1 MPKIGREKE
10 RLMTI
15 KNVEVLENNFLIIFK
30 KYYGNVKLRYN
41 TLNKL
46 LYRLFLMLN
55 LKNPN
60 LYNNRELSWLQF
72 NTRVLKQAQDESLP
86 LLERLKF
93 LAIYGTN
100 LDEFYMIR
108 VAGLKKLFA
117 AGIIVSGADK
127 LTPLQQLREIRS
139 YLHQEQQVVE
149 HCRTSILKKL
159 EDEGVS
165 VKSYDEVST
174 QDKHKL
180 NQFFNENI
188 YPVIIPIAIDATHP
202 FPHLNNLS
210 FGLIV
215 KLQDLDDESVE
226 RFGLIRVPRVLER
239 FVELE
244 NGTYI
249 PIESLVAQ
257 HVEDLFPGFTLL
269 KYAAFRVTRNADIA
283 IEEEEA
289 DDFMEIL
296 EEGLKLRRKGEMVRL
311 EVGSNADDE
320 IINFFNRHTNVYKDD
335 IYKFHTYLNLSSLW
349 QIVANKNFAH
359 LLAAPF
365 KPKILPPFDSN
376 ESIFTTLEKQDVLM
390 YHPYESFDPVVK
402 FIQVASKDPDV
413 VSIKMTLYRS
423 GTNSPIVQALMN
435 ASESGKQVTV
445 MVELKARF
453 DEENNLIW
461 AKALEKSGAHVIYGI
476 KGFKV
481 HAKATLVT
489 RRKNGKLKQYAHLGT
504 GNYNPSTAKIYTD
517 MSYMTSKD
525 EITNDLTRFFH
536 FLTGFS
542 KKGKLNELY
551 MAPSQIKPK
560 ILSLIHNETRQG
572 ENGQII
578 AKINS
583 LVDEDVIRALYK
595 ASQAGVKID
604 LIVRGICCLKPGI
617 EGVSE
622 NIRVISILGKYLEHP
637 RTFYF
642 KNDASAVYISSA
654 DWMPRNLVR
663 RIELLTAIKDETAK
677 NKILQILQLQCA
689 DNALSHE
696 LQSDGSYIKVKNEE
710 ENIVHNHRHM
720 EEYVNTIVKA
730 SKKESTSYTANLAT
744 SIFTDIKE

>member
-1 MPKIGREKE
+1 MI
-10 RLMTI
+10 
-15 KNVEVLENNFLIIFK
+15 
-30 KYYGNVKLRYN
+30 
-41 TLNKL
+41 
-46 LYRLFLMLN
+46 N

-60 LYNNRELSWLQF
+60 LYLNRELSWLQF

-117 AGIIVSGADK
+117 AGIIVSGADR

-149 HCRTSILKKL
+149 HCRSEIFKKL
-159 EDEGVS
+159 EPHGIS
-165 VKSYDEVST
+165 VKTYDEVNN

-180 NQFFNENI
+180 NQYFNENI
-188 YPVIIPIAIDATHP
+188 YPVIIPIAVDATHP

-215 KLQDLDDESVE
+215 KLRDIDNENIE
-226 RFGLIRVPRVLER
+226 RFGIIRVPRVLNR
-239 FVELE
+239 FVELGT
-244 NGTYI
+244 GTYV
-249 PIESLVAQ
+249 PIESVVQ
-257 HVEDLFPGFTLL
+257 KHVDELFPGYELI
-269 KYAAFRVTRNADIA
+269 KYAPFRVTRNADIA

-320 IINFFNRHTNVYKDD
+320 IINFFNRHAHVYKDD
-335 IYKFHTYLNLSSLW
+335 IYKYHTFLNLSSLW
-349 QIVANKNFAH
+349 QIVSNKNFAH
-359 LLAAPF
+359 LLAPTFQPKNLSPF
-365 KPKILPPFDSN
+365 ENN
-376 ESIFTTLEKQDVLM
+376 EDVFSILEKQDVLM
-390 YHPYESFDPVVK
+390 YHPYESFEPVVNL
-402 FIQVASKDPDV
+402 IQHAAKDPDV

-423 GTNSPIVQALMN
+423 GTKSPIVKALMD

-476 KGFKV
+476 QGFKV
-481 HAKATLVT
+481 HAKAALVT

-525 EITNDLTRFFH
+525 AVTNDLTRFFH

-560 ILSLIHNETRQG
+560 LLSLIHNETRQG

-583 LVDEDVIRALYK
+583 LVDDDVIRALYK
-595 ASQAGVKID
+595 ASMAGVKID

-617 EGVSE
+617 EGISE
-622 NIRVISILGKYLEHP
+622 NIRVISILGKYLEHA
-637 RTFYF
+637 RAFYF
-642 KNDASAVYISSA
+642 KNDASEVYISSA

-663 RIELLTAIKDETAK
+663 RIELLTAIKDEEAK
-677 NKILQILQLQCA
+677 NKIIQILKLQCS

-696 LQSDGSYIKVKNEE
+696 LQSDGTYIKVKPEE
-710 ENIVHNHRHM
+710 GEKVINNHKLL
-720 EEYVNTIVKA
+720 EDYVNRIAKA
-730 SKKESTSYTANLAT
+730 TRKETSTYVQQLVNRLFIES
-744 SIFTDIKE
+744 

>member
-1 MPKIGREKE
+1 
-10 RLMTI
+10 
-15 KNVEVLENNFLIIFK
+15 
-30 KYYGNVKLRYN
+30 
-41 TLNKL
+41 
-46 LYRLFLMLN
+46 MLN

-108 VAGLKKLFA
+108 VAGLKKLFS

-149 HCRTSILKKL
+149 HCRTEILKKL
-159 EDEGVS
+159 EDESVC
-165 VKSYDEVST
+165 VKSYDEVNI
-174 QDKHKL
+174 QEKHKL

-188 YPVIIPIAIDATHP
+188 YPVIIPIAIDSTHP

-215 KLQDLDDESVE
+215 KLQDLDDESIE

-349 QIVANKNFAH
+349 QIVSNKNFAH

-365 KPKILPPFDSN
+365 KPKILPPFDTT

-390 YHPYESFDPVVK
+390 YHPYESFEPVVK

-504 GNYNPSTAKIYTD
+504 GNYNPATAKIYTD

-572 ENGQII
+572 TNGQII
-578 AKINS
+578 AKVNS

-595 ASQAGVKID
+595 ASQAGVKVD
-604 LIVRGICCLKPGI
+604 LIVRGICCLKPGL
-617 EGVSE
+617 EGISE

-689 DNALSHE
+689 DNTLSHE
-696 LQSDGSYIKVKNEE
+696 LQSDGSYIKVKSEE
-710 ENIVHNHRHM
+710 DNIIHNHRHL

-744 SIFTDIKE
+744 QIFTDIKE

>member
-1 MPKIGREKE
+1 
-10 RLMTI
+10 
-15 KNVEVLENNFLIIFK
+15 
-30 KYYGNVKLRYN
+30 
-41 TLNKL
+41 
-46 LYRLFLMLN
+46 MLN

-72 NTRVLKQAQDESLP
+72 NTRVLKQAQDTSLP

-108 VAGLKKLFA
+108 VAGLKKLFS

-127 LTPLQQLREIRS
+127 LTPLQQLKEIRN

-149 HCRTSILKKL
+149 HCRSEILELL
-159 EDEGVS
+159 ESEGIC
-165 VKSYDEVST
+165 VKSYEEVN
-174 QDKHKL
+174 QAQKNYL
-180 NQFFNENI
+180 NKFFNENI

-215 KLQDLDDESVE
+215 KLQDSDDTSGE
-226 RFGLIRVPRVLER
+226 RFGIIRVPRVLDR
-239 FVELE
+239 FVELG
-244 NGTYI
+244 NGVYI
-249 PIESLVAQ
+249 PIESVIAQ
-257 HVEDLFPGFTLL
+257 RVEELFPGYDLL
-269 KYAAFRVTRNADIA
+269 KYAIFRVTRNADIA

-311 EVGSNADDE
+311 EVGANADDE
-320 IINFFNRHTNVYKDD
+320 VINFFNKHTNVFKDD
-335 IYKFHTYLNLSSLW
+335 IYKFHTFLNLASLW
-349 QIVANKNFAH
+349 QIVRNKDFAH

-365 KPKILPPFDSN
+365 KPKNLPPLDTTDN
-376 ESIFTTLEKQDVLM
+376 IFTTLEKQDLLL
-390 YHPYESFDPVVK
+390 YHPYESFEPVVK
-402 FIQVASKDPDV
+402 FIQTASKDPDV

-423 GTNSPIVQALMN
+423 GTNSPIVQALMS

-481 HAKATLVT
+481 HAKAALVT
-489 RRKNGKLKQYAHLGT
+489 RRKNNKLKQYAHLGT

-560 ILSLIHNETRQG
+560 ILSLIHNETRQKEDG
-572 ENGQII
+572 RII
-578 AKINS
+578 AKMNS
-583 LVDEDVIRALYK
+583 LVDDDVIRALYK

-617 EGVSE
+617 QNVSE
-622 NIRVISILGKYLEHP
+622 NIRVVSILGKYLEHP
-637 RTFYF
+637 RIFFF
-642 KNDASAVYISSA
+642 KNDAAQIYISSA

-663 RIELLTAIKDETAK
+663 RIELLTAIKDDTSK
-677 NKILQILQLQCA
+677 NKILQILKLQTC
-689 DNALSHE
+689 DNILSHE
-696 LQSDGSYIKVKNEE
+696 LQSDGSYIKVKKDEQKSLN
-710 ENIVHNHRHM
+710 NHKLM
-720 EEYVNTIVKA
+720 EEYVNRITKA
-730 SKKESTSYTANLAT
+730 TKKESASSISNLMA
-744 SIFTDIKE
+744 SIFTDCQKL

>member
-1 MPKIGREKE
+1 
-10 RLMTI
+10 
-15 KNVEVLENNFLIIFK
+15 
-30 KYYGNVKLRYN
+30 
-41 TLNKL
+41 
-46 LYRLFLMLN
+46 MLN

-127 LTPLQQLREIRS
+127 LTPLQQLKEIRL

-149 HCRTSILKKL
+149 HCRSSILKKL
-159 EDEGVS
+159 ENEGIC
-165 VKSYDEVST
+165 VKSYSDVNTHE
-174 QDKHKL
+174 KHKL
-180 NQFFNENI
+180 NQYFNENI

-215 KLQDLDDESVE
+215 KLQDSDDESIE
-226 RFGLIRVPRVLER
+226 RFGLIRVPRVLNR
-239 FVELE
+239 FVELA
-244 NGTYI
+244 NDTYI
-249 PIESLVAQ
+249 PIESVVAQ
-257 HVEDLFPGFTLL
+257 HVEELFPGFTLL
-269 KYAAFRVTRNADIA
+269 KYASFRVTRNADLA

-335 IYKFHTYLNLSSLW
+335 IYKFHTFLNLSSLW
-349 QIVANKNFAH
+349 QIVGNKDFAH
-359 LLAAPF
+359 LLAPSF
-365 KPKILPPFDSN
+365 KPKNLPPLDAN
-376 ESIFTTLEKQDVLM
+376 ENIFTTLEKQDILM
-390 YHPYESFDPVVK
+390 YHPYESFEPVVK
-402 FIQVASKDPDV
+402 FIQNASKDPDV

-423 GTNSPIVQALMN
+423 GTNSPIVQALMS

-481 HAKATLVT
+481 HAKATLIT

-504 GNYNPSTAKIYTD
+504 GNYNPATAKIYTD

-572 ENGQII
+572 EKGEII
-578 AKINS
+578 AKVNS

-595 ASQAGVKID
+595 ASQAGVKIH

-622 NIRVISILGKYLEHP
+622 NIRVTSILGKYLEHP

-642 KNDASAVYISSA
+642 KNDAAALYISSA

-663 RIELLTAIKDETAK
+663 RIELLTAIKDSTAQE
-677 NKILQILQLQCA
+677 KILQILRLQCC
-689 DNALSHE
+689 DNTLAHE
-696 LQSDGSYIKVKNEE
+696 LQSDGSYIKIKND
-710 ENIVHNHRHM
+710 NHKSVNNHKHL
-720 EEYVNTIVKA
+720 EDYVNRIAKA
-730 SKKESTSYTANLAT
+730 SKKESSSHTANLMT
-744 SIFTDIKE
+744 SIFIDCQE

>member
-1 MPKIGREKE
+1 
-10 RLMTI
+10 
-15 KNVEVLENNFLIIFK
+15 
-30 KYYGNVKLRYN
+30 
-41 TLNKL
+41 
-46 LYRLFLMLN
+46 MLN

-617 EGVSE
+617 VGVSE

-696 LQSDGSYIKVKNEE
+696 LQSDGSYIKVKSEE

-720 EEYVNTIVKA
+720 EEYVSTIVKA

>member
-1 MPKIGREKE
+1 
-10 RLMTI
+10 
-15 KNVEVLENNFLIIFK
+15 
-30 KYYGNVKLRYN
+30 
-41 TLNKL
+41 
-46 LYRLFLMLN
+46 MLN

-60 LYNNRELSWLQF
+60 LYNNREISWLQF
-72 NTRVLKQAQDESLP
+72 NTRVLKQAQDDSLP

-117 AGIIVSGADK
+117 AGIIVSGPDK

-149 HCRTSILKKL
+149 HCRSEILKRL
-159 EDEGVS
+159 EPEGIS
-165 VKSYDEVST
+165 VKTYDELNN
-174 QDKHKL
+174 QEKHKV
-180 NQFFNENI
+180 NQYFNENI
-188 YPVIIPIAIDATHP
+188 YPVIIPIAVDATHP

-215 KLQDLDDESVE
+215 KLRDNDNEAIE
-226 RFGLIRVPRVLER
+226 RFGIIRVPRVLNR

-244 NGTYI
+244 GGVYV
-249 PIESLVAQ
+249 PIESVVEK
-257 HVEDLFPGFTLL
+257 HVDELFPGYSLI
-269 KYAAFRVTRNADIA
+269 KYAPFRVTRNADIA

-311 EVGSNADDE
+311 EVGSNADTE
-320 IINFFNRHTNVYKDD
+320 IINFINKHTNVYKDD
-335 IYKFHTYLNLSSLW
+335 IYTFHTFLNLSSLW
-349 QIVANKNFAH
+349 QIVGNRDFAH
-359 LLAAPF
+359 LLLPPF
-365 KPKILPPFDSN
+365 KPKLLPPFDTS
-376 ESIFTTLEKQDVLM
+376 EDIFTTLEKQDVLM
-390 YHPYESFDPVVK
+390 YHPYESFEPVVK
-402 FIQVASKDPDV
+402 LIQVAAKDPDV

-423 GTNSPIVQALMN
+423 GTNSPIVRALMD

-481 HAKATLVT
+481 HAKAALVT

-525 EITNDLTRFFH
+525 VITNDLTRFFH

-551 MAPSQIKPK
+551 MAPTQIKPK
-560 ILSLIHNETRQG
+560 VLSLIHNETRQG
-572 ENGQII
+572 QNGHII

-595 ASQAGVKID
+595 ASQAGVKVE

-622 NIRVISILGKYLEHP
+622 NIRVISIVGKYLEHP

-642 KNDASAVYISSA
+642 KNDAAQVYISSA

-663 RIELLTAIKDETAK
+663 RIELLTAIKDDSAQK
-677 NKILQILQLQCA
+677 KIIQILKLQCS
-689 DNALSHE
+689 DNVLAHE
-696 LQSDGSYIKVKNEE
+696 LQSDGTYIKLKPEDNEKAI
-710 ENIVHNHRHM
+710 NNHKLL
-720 EEYVNTIVKA
+720 EEYVNKIAKA
-730 SKKESTSYTANLAT
+730 TKKETSTYVQQLVNRLFIES
-744 SIFTDIKE
+744 

>member
-1 MPKIGREKE
+1 
-10 RLMTI
+10 
-15 KNVEVLENNFLIIFK
+15 
-30 KYYGNVKLRYN
+30 
-41 TLNKL
+41 
-46 LYRLFLMLN
+46 
-55 LKNPN
+55 
-60 LYNNRELSWLQF
+60 
-72 NTRVLKQAQDESLP
+72 
-86 LLERLKF
+86 
-93 LAIYGTN
+93 IYGTN

-149 HCRTSILKKL
+149 HCRTEILKKL
-159 EDEGVS
+159 EDEGVC
-165 VKSYDEVST
+165 VKSYDEVNI
-174 QDKHKL
+174 QEKHKL
-180 NQFFNENI
+180 KQFFNENI
-188 YPVIIPIAIDATHP
+188 YPVIIPIAIDSTHP

-215 KLQDLDDESVE
+215 KLQDLDDESIQ

-257 HVEDLFPGFTLL
+257 HVQDLFPGFTLL

-349 QIVANKNFAH
+349 QIVGNKNFAH

-365 KPKILPPFDSN
+365 KPKVLPPFDSN

-423 GTNSPIVQALMN
+423 GTNSPIVKALME

-572 ENGQII
+572 LNGQII

-595 ASQAGVKID
+595 ASQAGVKVD

-617 EGVSE
+617 KGVSE

-696 LQSDGSYIKVKNEE
+696 LQSDGSYIKVKGDD
-710 ENIVHNHRHM
+710 ENVIHNHRHL
-720 EEYVNTIVKA
+720 EEYVNRIVKA
-730 SKKESTSYTANLAT
+730 SKKESINYTANLAT
-744 SIFTDIKE
+744 MIFTQNKE

>member
-1 MPKIGREKE
+1 
-10 RLMTI
+10 
-15 KNVEVLENNFLIIFK
+15 
-30 KYYGNVKLRYN
+30 
-41 TLNKL
+41 
-46 LYRLFLMLN
+46 MLN

-108 VAGLKKLFA
+108 VAGLKKLFS

-127 LTPLQQLREIRS
+127 LTPLQQLKEIRS

-149 HCRTSILKKL
+149 HCRSEILKLL
-159 EDEGVS
+159 EPEGIR
-165 VKSYDEVST
+165 VKDYDDVNQT
-174 QDKHKL
+174 QKNYL
-180 NQFFNENI
+180 NKFFTENI

-215 KLQDLDDESVE
+215 KLKDSDDSSIE
-226 RFGLIRVPRVLER
+226 RFGIIRVPRVLDR
-239 FVELE
+239 FVEL
-244 NGTYI
+244 GSGVYV
-249 PIESLVAQ
+249 PIESVVTK
-257 HVEDLFPGFTLL
+257 HVEELFPGYELIKF
-269 KYAAFRVTRNADIA
+269 AVFRVTRNADIA

-311 EVGSNADDE
+311 EVGAHADDE
-320 IINFFNRHTNVYKDD
+320 IINFFNHHTNVYKDD
-335 IYKFHTYLNLSSLW
+335 IYKFHTFLNLSSLW
-349 QIVANKNFAH
+349 QIVGNKDFAH

-365 KPKILPPFDSN
+365 KPKNLPPLDST
-376 ESIFTTLEKQDVLM
+376 ESLFTILEKQDVLL
-390 YHPYESFDPVVK
+390 YHPYESFEPVVK
-402 FIQVASKDPDV
+402 LVQNAAKDPDV

-423 GTNSPIVQALMN
+423 GTNSPIVKALMD

-461 AKALEKSGAHVIYGI
+461 AKALEKAGAHVIYGI
-476 KGFKV
+476 RGFKV
-481 HAKATLVT
+481 HAKATLIT

-525 EITNDLTRFFH
+525 EITSDLTRFFH

-560 ILSLIHNETRQG
+560 LLSLIHNETRQG

-595 ASQAGVKID
+595 ASQAGVKVE

-617 EGVSE
+617 KGISE

-642 KNDASAVYISSA
+642 KNDAAQVYISSA

-663 RIELLTAIKDETAK
+663 RIELLTAIKDKTAQE
-677 NKILQILQLQCA
+677 KILQILKLQCC
-689 DNALSHE
+689 DNSLSHE
-696 LQSDGSYIKVKNEE
+696 LLNDGSYIKVKDNK
-710 ENIVHNHRHM
+710 NKVINNHKHM
-720 EEYVNTIVKA
+720 EDYVNRITKA
-730 SKKESTSYTANLAT
+730 SKKESASHIASLM
-744 SIFTDIKE
+744 SSVFIDCKE

>member
-1 MPKIGREKE
+1 
-10 RLMTI
+10 
-15 KNVEVLENNFLIIFK
+15 
-30 KYYGNVKLRYN
+30 
-41 TLNKL
+41 
-46 LYRLFLMLN
+46 MLN

-60 LYNNRELSWLQF
+60 LYNNREISWLQF

-108 VAGLKKLFA
+108 VAGLKKLFS
-117 AGIIVSGADK
+117 AGIIVSGADR
-127 LTPLQQLREIRS
+127 LTPLQQLKEIRK

-149 HCRTSILKKL
+149 HCRSEILHQL
-159 EDEGVS
+159 ESEGIF
-165 VKSYDEVST
+165 VKRYDEAT
-174 QDKHKL
+174 NQEKHKL
-180 NQFFNENI
+180 NQYFNENI
-188 YPVIIPIAIDATHP
+188 YPVIIPIAVDATHP

-215 KLQDLDDESVE
+215 KLRDSDNEEIE
-226 RFGLIRVPRVLER
+226 RFGIIRVPRVLNR
-239 FVELE
+239 FVELG
-244 NGTYI
+244 NGI
-249 PIESLVAQ
+249 FVPIESLVAK
-257 HVEDLFPGFTLL
+257 HVDELFPGYELI
-269 KYAAFRVTRNADIA
+269 KYASFRVTRNADIA

-335 IYKFHTYLNLSSLW
+335 IYKFHTFLNLSSLW
-349 QIVANKNFAH
+349 QIVSNKDFAH
-359 LLAAPF
+359 LLLPPF
-365 KPKILPPFDSN
+365 KPKNLPPFENGDN
-376 ESIFTTLEKQDVLM
+376 IFSILEKQDVFM
-390 YHPYESFDPVVK
+390 YHPYESFEPIVTL
-402 FIQVASKDPDV
+402 IQAAAKDPDV

-423 GTNSPIVQALMN
+423 GTNSPIVKALMD

-476 KGFKV
+476 QGFKV
-481 HAKATLVT
+481 HAKAALVT

-504 GNYNPSTAKIYTD
+504 GNYNPATAKIYTD

-525 EITNDLTRFFH
+525 DVTNDLTRFFH

-572 ENGQII
+572 VNGHII
-578 AKINS
+578 AKVNS

-595 ASQAGVKID
+595 ASQAGVKVE

-617 EGVSE
+617 QGVSE
-622 NIRVISILGKYLEHP
+622 NIRVISILGKYLEHA
-637 RTFYF
+637 RAFYF
-642 KNDASAVYISSA
+642 KNDASQVYISSA

-663 RIELLTAIKDETAK
+663 RIELLTAVKDDDAQK
-677 NKILQILQLQCA
+677 KIIQILKLQCS
-689 DNALSHE
+689 DNVLAHE
-696 LQSDGSYIKVKNEE
+696 LQSDGTYVKVKADERAIN
-710 ENIVHNHRHM
+710 NHKLL
-720 EEYVNTIVKA
+720 EDYVNRIAKA
-730 SKKESTSYTANLAT
+730 TRKETS
-744 SIFTDIKE
+744 SHIKQLVERLFIES

>member
-1 MPKIGREKE
+1 
-10 RLMTI
+10 
-15 KNVEVLENNFLIIFK
+15 
-30 KYYGNVKLRYN
+30 
-41 TLNKL
+41 
-46 LYRLFLMLN
+46 MLN
-55 LKNPN
+55 LKNPQF
-60 LYNNRELSWLQF
+60 YNNRELSWLQF

-108 VAGLKKLFA
+108 VAGLKKLFS

-127 LTPLQQLREIRS
+127 LTPLQQLREIRK
-139 YLHQEQQVVE
+139 YLHQEQQVLE
-149 HCRTSILKKL
+149 HCLSGILSSVEK
-159 EDEGVS
+159 EGIL
-165 VKSYDEVST
+165 VKSYDEVNKN
-174 QDKHKL
+174 QKNKL
-180 NQFFNENI
+180 DRFFYEQI

-210 FGLIV
+210 FGIIV
-215 KLQDLDDESVE
+215 KLNDIDDVTIE
-226 RFGLIRVPRVLER
+226 RFGIVRVPRVLDR
-239 FVELE
+239 FIECE
-244 NGTYI
+244 NGLFV
-249 PIESLVAQ
+249 PVESVVEQ
-257 HVEDLFPGFTLL
+257 HIEDLFPGYTLN
-269 KYAAFRVTRNADIA
+269 KYAAFRVTRNADME

-296 EEGLKLRRKGEMVRL
+296 EEGLKLRRKGAMVRL
-311 EVGSNADDE
+311 EVGINADEE

-335 IYKFHTYLNLSSLW
+335 IYKFHTFLNLPSLW
-349 QIVANKNFAH
+349 QIVGSKDFAH

-365 KPKILPPFDSN
+365 KPKMLPPFHAN
-376 ESIFTTLEKQDVLM
+376 EDIFTILEKQDVLM
-390 YHPYESFDPVVK
+390 YHPYESFEPVVK
-402 FIQVASKDPDV
+402 LIQDASKDKDV

-435 ASESGKQVTV
+435 ASESEKQVTV

-461 AKALEKSGAHVIYGI
+461 AKALEKAGAHVIYGI

-481 HAKATLVT
+481 HAKAALVT

-504 GNYNPSTAKIYTD
+504 GNYNPATAKIYTD

-542 KKGKLNELY
+542 KKGNLNELY
-551 MAPSQIKPK
+551 MAPTQIKPK
-560 ILSLIHNETRQG
+560 ILSLIHNETRKG
-572 ENGQII
+572 DKGRIV

-595 ASQAGVKID
+595 ASQASVRVD

-617 EGVSE
+617 PEISE

-637 RTFYF
+637 RVFYF
-642 KNDASAVYISSA
+642 KNDKTGVYISSA

-663 RIELLTAIKDETAK
+663 RIELLTGIKDEVSR
-677 NKILQILQLQCA
+677 NKIIQILNLQIA
-689 DNALSHE
+689 DNSLAHE
-696 LQSDGSYIKVKNEE
+696 LQSDGSYIKVKRDN
-710 ENIVHNHRHM
+710 NKSINNHKLI
-720 EEYVNTIVKA
+720 EDYVNRVSKA
-730 SKKESTSYTANLAT
+730 TKKESSSSIEQLA
-744 SIFTDIKE
+744 SRLFLES

>member
-1 MPKIGREKE
+1 MI
-10 RLMTI
+10 
-15 KNVEVLENNFLIIFK
+15 
-30 KYYGNVKLRYN
+30 
-41 TLNKL
+41 
-46 LYRLFLMLN
+46 N
-55 LKNPN
+55 LKNPD

-108 VAGLKKLFA
+108 VAGLKKLFS
-117 AGIIVSGADK
+117 AGIIVSGADR
-127 LTPLQQLREIRS
+127 LTPLQQLREIRK

-149 HCRTSILKKL
+149 HCRTSIFKSL
-159 EDEGVS
+159 EPEGIS
-165 VKSYDEVST
+165 VKTYDEVN
-174 QDKHKL
+174 L
-180 NQFFNENI
+180 NEKRILSKFFRENI
-188 YPVIIPIAIDATHP
+188 YPVIIPIAVDATHP
-202 FPHLNNLS
+202 FPPLNNLS

-215 KLQDLDDESVE
+215 KLADSEDNSME
-226 RFGLIRVPRVLER
+226 RFGIIRVPRVLSR
-239 FVELE
+239 FVELN

-249 PIESLVAQ
+249 PIESVVAK
-257 HVEDLFPGFTLL
+257 HVEELFPGYTLI
-269 KYAAFRVTRNADIA
+269 KYVSFRVTRNADMEIQ
-283 IEEEEA
+283 EEEA

-311 EVGSNADDE
+311 EVGSDADEE

-335 IYKFHTYLNLSSLW
+335 IYTFHTFLNLSSLW
-349 QIVANKNFAH
+349 QIVGNKDFAQ
-359 LLAAPF
+359 LLSPSF
-365 KPKILPPFDSN
+365 KPKILPPLDSSEN
-376 ESIFTTLEKQDVLM
+376 IFLTLEKQDILL

-402 FIQVASKDPDV
+402 FIQTASKDKDV

-423 GTNSPIVQALMN
+423 GTNSPIVKALMD

-476 KGFKV
+476 KGLKV
-481 HAKATLVT
+481 HAKAALVT
-489 RRKNGKLKQYAHLGT
+489 RRINSKLKQYAHLGT

-525 EITNDLTRFFH
+525 VVTNDLTRFFH

-542 KKGKLNELY
+542 NKGKLNELY

-560 ILSLIHNETRQG
+560 LLSLIRNETAKANEGR
-572 ENGQII
+572 II

-583 LVDEDVIRALYK
+583 LVDDDIIRALYK

-622 NIRVISILGKYLEHP
+622 NIRVISIIGKYLEHP

-642 KNDASAVYISSA
+642 KNDATQIYISSA
-654 DWMPRNLVR
+654 DWMPRNLVK

-677 NKILQILQLQCA
+677 DKILQILTLQCA
-689 DNALSHE
+689 DNVLSHE
-696 LQSDGSYIKVKNEE
+696 LRSDGSYVKIKRNGTKAIN
-710 ENIVHNHRHM
+710 NHKLL
-720 EEYVNTIVKA
+720 EDFVNRISRAT
-730 SKKESTSYTANLAT
+730 KKETPSSVAQLAARLFVE
-744 SIFTDIKE
+744 S

>member
-1 MPKIGREKE
+1 MP
-10 RLMTI
+10 
-15 KNVEVLENNFLIIFK
+15 
-30 KYYGNVKLRYN
+30 N
-41 TLNKL
+41 TTT
-46 LYRLFLMLN
+46 N

-60 LYNNRELSWLQF
+60 LYNNREISWLQF
-72 NTRVLKQAQDESLP
+72 NTRVLKQAQDDSLP

-108 VAGLKKLFA
+108 VAGLKKLYA
-117 AGIIVSGADK
+117 AGIIVSGPDK
-127 LTPLQQLREIRS
+127 LTPLQQLREIRK
-139 YLHQEQQVVE
+139 YLHREQQVVE
-149 HCRTSILKKL
+149 HCRSEILKKL
-159 EDEGVS
+159 EPEGIS
-165 VKSYDEVST
+165 VKVYD
-174 QDKHKL
+174 QL
-180 NQFFNENI
+180 NNKEKNKVNQYFNENI
-188 YPVIIPIAIDATHP
+188 YPVIIPIAVDATHP

-215 KLQDLDDESVE
+215 KLRDTDNESIE
-226 RFGLIRVPRVLER
+226 RFGIIRVPRVLNR

-244 NGTYI
+244 GGIYV
-249 PIESLVAQ
+249 PIESVVEK
-257 HVEDLFPGFTLL
+257 HVDELFPGYTLI
-269 KYAAFRVTRNADIA
+269 KSAPFRVTRNADIA

-320 IINFFNRHTNVYKDD
+320 IINFINKHTNVDKDD
-335 IYKFHTYLNLSSLW
+335 IYTFHTFLNLASLW
-349 QIVANKNFAH
+349 QIVSNKQFAH
-359 LLAAPF
+359 LLLPPF
-365 KPKILPPFDSN
+365 KPKILPPLDTS
-376 ESIFTTLEKQDVLM
+376 EDIFATLEKQDVLM
-390 YHPYESFDPVVK
+390 YHPYESFEPVVK
-402 FIQVASKDPDV
+402 LIQTAAKDPDV

-423 GTNSPIVQALMN
+423 GTNSPIVKALMD

-461 AKALEKSGAHVIYGI
+461 AKALEQSGAHVIYGI

-481 HAKATLVT
+481 HAKAALVT

-517 MSYMTSKD
+517 LSYLTSKD

-560 ILSLIHNETRQG
+560 LLSLIHNETRQG
-572 ENGQII
+572 TNGHII

-595 ASQAGVKID
+595 ASQAGVKVE

-617 EGVSE
+617 KGVSE
-622 NIRVISILGKYLEHP
+622 NICVISILGKYLEHA
-637 RTFYF
+637 RAFYF
-642 KNDASAVYISSA
+642 KNDASQVYISSA

-663 RIELLTAIKDETAK
+663 RIELLTAIKDDAAK
-677 NKILQILQLQCA
+677 KKIIQILKLQCS
-689 DNALSHE
+689 DNVLAHE
-696 LQSDGSYIKVKNEE
+696 LQSDGTYKKLKPKENEKPV
-710 ENIVHNHRHM
+710 NNHKLL
-720 EEYVNTIVKA
+720 EEYVNKIAKA
-730 SKKESTSYTANLAT
+730 TKKETSTYVQQLVNRLFIES
-744 SIFTDIKE
+744 